1 MKTTDNEEWAQPE
14 EKKSFLERL
23 MNLLGFETQ
32 IEVEEVYDENPKG
45 AKAESYPGKDRG
57 KVVSL
62 SSSNRTTR
70 LVVYE
75 PQSFDDVQSIVNQ
88 LKNKRPVIINLEETD
103 KAIARRITDFV
114 GGAVYALD
122 GGVQKISSS
131 IMLFTPLN
139 VEVSFPLRAEIGKNQ
154 YLDIDHFE
162 G

>member
-1 MKTTDNEEWAQPE
+1 MKSMDNEEWTQSE
-14 EKKSFLERL
+14 GKKSFLERL

-32 IEVEEVYDENPKG
+32 IEYEEVYDENPKG
-45 AKAESYPGKDRG
+45 GKIEPYAGKDRG

-62 SSSNRTTR
+62 SSTNKTTR

-75 PQSFDDVQSIVNQ
+75 PRSFDDVQSIVNQ
-88 LKNKRPVIINLEETD
+88 LKNKRPVILNLEETD

-122 GGVQKISSS
+122 GGVQKVSSS

-139 VEVSFPLRAEIGKNQ
+139 VEVSFPLRAETAKNP
-154 YLDIDHFE
+154 YFDPE
-162 G
+162 

>member
-1 MKTTDNEEWAQPE
+1 MKNTENEEWAQSE
-14 EKKSFLERL
+14 EDKKGFLERL

-45 AKAESYPGKDRG
+45 SKAEYSGKDRG

-62 SSSNRTTR
+62 SSTNKTTR

-88 LKNKRPVIINLEETD
+88 LKNKRPVIINLEQTD
-103 KAIARRITDFV
+103 KVIARRITDFV

-122 GGVQKISSS
+122 GGVQKVSAS

-139 VEVSFPLRAEIGKNQ
+139 VEVTFPLRKENEKNPYFDPDQ
-154 YLDIDHFE
+154 FE
-162 G
+162 R

>member
-1 MKTTDNEEWAQPE
+1 MKTPDNEEWAE
-14 EKKSFLERL
+14 SEGKKSFLERL

-32 IEVEEVYDENPKG
+32 IELEEVYEENPPGTKE
-45 AKAESYPGKDRG
+45 APPGKDRG

-62 SSSNRTTR
+62 SSTNKTTR